1 MTVSTASPQRRS
13 ALLRRFASTGL
24 PDAQTVIRRENL
36 LRALAL
42 IAREP
47 APVTRAV
54 IARRTGLTSATA
66 SSLVAELIEVGLVTE
81 TGPAESTGGKRATR
95 LEIDG
100 DTHLIVVAVVRTRAV
115 DTALVDLAGRTVASR
130 RVEHAG
136 GVEVEAVVDAVREI
150 TRGVESRVLAACV
163 QVPGV
168 TAEGVVVDSVQLGWF
183 GVPLASLL
191 EEAIGAPTSVVNDVD
206 AEALTEA
213 ADAGE
218 GVIRLVVHLGEGV
231 GAAVTNGGTL
241 MSGATGRAGE
251 IGHVRV
257 VFEGDRA
264 TCRCGLSGC
273 LESAASMS
281 AMLGDAYTDE
291 LDGHD
296 TSLLASTADSRERM
310 AVGARA
316 LSRALRIMAALLDP
330 QEVVIAG
337 AAPALG
343 PHFLGTLR
351 DEYEMYPAKGT
362 APVPIRYGRA
372 ELGRYLGP
380 ARSALAPILGDAL
393 PLTEAAP
400 ATEAP
405 SDETPPALVQ

>member
-1 MTVSTASPQRRS
+1 MTVSIAEPPRKPD
-13 ALLRRFASTGL
+13 LLRRFASTGGL
-24 PDAQTVIRRENL
+24 DAQTAIRRDNL
-36 LRALAL
+36 VRALGL

-66 SSLVAELIEVGLVTE
+66 SSLVAELIELGLVTE

-95 LEIDG
+95 LEVDTT
-100 DTHLIVVAVVRTRAV
+100 THLVAVVVVRTRAIEA
-115 DTALVDLAGRTVASR
+115 ALVDLVGRTVASS
-130 RVEHAG
+130 RVELTGA
-136 GVEVEAVVDAVREI
+136 VEVSAVVDAVRSLA
-150 TRGVESRVLAACV
+150 RSAGSRVLAACV

-168 TAEGVVVDSVQLGWF
+168 TADGVVVDSVQLGWS
-183 GVPLASLL
+183 GVPLSSLV
-191 EEAIGAPTSVVNDVD
+191 EKAIGAPTSVVNDVD

-213 ADAGE
+213 TDAAHGA
-218 GVIRLVVHLGEGV
+218 IRLVVHLGEGV

-241 MSGATGRAGE
+241 MAGATGRAGE

-257 VFEGDRA
+257 VFEGERA

-291 LDGHD
+291 LDEHD
-296 TSLLASTADSRERM
+296 TALLASTGESRERM
-310 AVGARA
+310 AFGARA
-316 LSRALRIMAALLDP
+316 LSRALRIMSALLDP
-330 QEVVIAG
+330 QEIVIAG

-343 PHFLGTLR
+343 PHFLGTVQ
-351 DEYEMYPAKGT
+351 DEFEMYPAKGT
-362 APVPIRYGRA
+362 APVPIRYGRP
-372 ELGRYLGP
+372 EFGRHLGP

-393 PLTEAAP
+393 PLTEPAP
-400 ATEAP
+400 A
-405 SDETPPALVQ
+405 PPVVE

>member
-1 MTVSTASPQRRS
+1 MTVSTVTPQRKHD
-13 ALLRRFASTGL
+13 LQRRFASTGVV
-24 PDAQTVIRRENL
+24 DAQTAIRRENL
-36 LRALAL
+36 LRALSL

-54 IARRTGLTSATA
+54 IARQTGLTSATA
-66 SSLVAELIEVGLVTE
+66 SSLVAELIELGLVTE
-81 TGPAESTGGKRATR
+81 TGQAESTGGKRATS
-95 LEIDG
+95 LAIDTS
-100 DTHLIVVAVVRTRAV
+100 THLIAVAVVRTRAI
-115 DTALVDLAGRTVASR
+115 DAALVDLAGSTVASS
-130 RVEHAG
+130 RVELTG
-136 GVEVEAVVDAVREI
+136 KVETSAVVDAVSALAE
-150 TRGVESRVLAACV
+150 GVESRLLAACV

-168 TAEGVVVDSVQLGWF
+168 TNGGVAVDSVQLDWY
-183 GVPLASLL
+183 GVPVASIL
-191 EEAIGAPTSVVNDVD
+191 EEAIGVPTSVVNDVD

-213 ADAGE
+213 ADAADGA
-218 GVIRLVVHLGEGV
+218 IRLVVHLGEGV

-241 MSGATGRAGE
+241 MAGATGRAGE

-257 VFEGDRA
+257 VFEGSRA

-291 LDGHD
+291 LDEHD
-296 TSLLASTADSRERM
+296 TSLLASTAESRERM
-310 AVGARA
+310 AFGARA

-362 APVPIRYGRA
+362 ASVPIRYGRP
-372 ELGRYLGP
+372 ELGRHLGP

-393 PLTEAAP
+393 PLTERA
-400 ATEAP
+400 
-405 SDETPPALVQ
+405 S

>member
-1 MTVSTASPQRRS
+1 MTVSNAGPQRKS
-13 ALLRRFASTGL
+13 DLLRRFASTGGL
-24 PDAQTVIRRENL
+24 DAQTAIRRENL

-66 SSLVAELIEVGLVTE
+66 SSLVAELIEFGLVTE

-95 LEIDG
+95 LEIDTE
-100 DTHLIVVAVVRTRAV
+100 THLIVVAVVRTRAIDV
-115 DTALVDLAGRTVASR
+115 ALVDLAGRTVASN
-130 RVEHAG
+130 RVELAG
-136 GVEVEAVVDAVREI
+136 EVEVSAVVDAVRSLLRAE
-150 TRGVESRVLAACV
+150 GAESRVLAACV

-168 TAEGVVVDSVQLGWF
+168 TADGVVVDSVQLGWF

-213 ADAGE
+213 ADAADGA
-218 GVIRLVVHLGEGV
+218 IRLVVHLGEGV

-241 MSGATGRAGE
+241 MAGATGRAGE

-257 VFEGDRA
+257 VFEGARA

-291 LDGHD
+291 FDEHD
-296 TSLLASTADSRERM
+296 TSLLASTAESRERM
-310 AVGARA
+310 AFGARA
-316 LSRALRIMAALLDP
+316 LSRALRIMSALLDP

-343 PHFLGTLR
+343 PHFLGTVR
-351 DEYEMYPAKGT
+351 DEFEMYPAKGT
-362 APVPIRYGRA
+362 APVPIRYGRP

-393 PLTEAAP
+393 PLTERPAAGL
-400 ATEAP
+400 AP
-405 SDETPPALVQ
+405 VIGEVH